1 MKLTEN
7 EKAICK
13 KYSARD
19 EKGLVHC
26 NECPL
31 SVGNPKKHDYRCY
44 ATIGERTAEA
54 RALKR
59 L

>member
-7 EKAICK
+7 EMAICRE
-13 KYSARD
+13 YSKRD
-19 EKGLVHC
+19 IEGLVHC

-31 SVGNPKKHDYRCY
+31 SLGDPAIYDFTCY
-44 ATIGERTAEA
+44 ANIDGRTKQA
-54 RALKR
+54 RELKR

>member
-1 MKLTEN
+1 MKLTEK

-19 EKGLVHC
+19 EEGLVHC
-26 NECPL
+26 GECPL
-31 SVGNPKKHDYRCY
+31 SLNHPESWDITCY
-44 ATIGERTAEA
+44 ANIDGRTAEA

>member
-19 EKGLVHC
+19 EEGLVHC

-31 SVGNPKKHDYRCY
+31 SVGNPKIHDFTCY
-44 ATIGERTAEA
+44 ANIDGRTAEA

>member
-1 MKLTEN
+1 MKLTEK

-19 EKGLVHC
+19 EEGLVHC

-31 SVGNPKKHDYRCY
+31 SIGTPETWDFTCY
-44 ATIGERTAEA
+44 ANIDGRTAEA

>member
-1 MKLTEN
+1 MQ
-7 EKAICK
+7 

-31 SVGNPKKHDYRCY
+31 NVGQTLYLTGDTAEWDFTCY
-44 ATIGERTAEA
+44 ANIDGRTTEA

>member
-13 KYSARD
+13 KYQKRD
-19 EKGLVHC
+19 KEGLVHC

-31 SVGNPKKHDYRCY
+31 SVGNPAQWDFTCY
-44 ATIGERTAEA
+44 ANIDGRTTEA
-54 RALKR
+54 RKLKR

>member
-1 MKLTEN
+1 MKLTKN

-13 KYSARD
+13 KYRKKD
-19 EKGLVHC
+19 KEGLVHC

-31 SVGNPKKHDYRCY
+31 NIGNAKIWDHTCY
-44 ATIGERTAEA
+44 ANIDGRTAEA
-54 RALKR
+54 RMLKR